1 MLDACCLRVTGAL
14 KFLTLPDFETILG
27 FWHSKSMSAKRFRLI
42 DHFQT
47 MPEQLNERAALLLKK
62 LVYSYIA
69 DGQPVGSK
77 KLSDDADLNISSAT
91 IRNVMS
97 GLEKKGLIVAPHTS
111 AGRIPTEQGYR
122 LFVDSMLETEP
133 LSKSLLNRLRKEL
146 DPDQNTDAL
155 ITQASQMVS
164 ELTHMAGIISVPKA
178 SHATLRH
185 IEFLPLSDRRILAIM
200 VINEREVQNRVLHMQ
215 RTYTPTEL
223 HEASNFLNQNF
234 SGKDVFEVRENLL
247 RGMQETRE
255 DIDAIMQ
262 TAIEVADATFS
273 ESSQARDEYRV
284 QGEANLVRY
293 GETADTSQLTQLLEV
308 FDHKREILRL
318 LDRCIQADGVKVFI
332 GNEAGFKGLGDCSVI
347 TAPYTVKG
355 EPLGVLGVIGP
366 ARINYNRVIPVVD
379 VTAKLLGDALSE

>member
-1 MLDACCLRVTGAL
+1 
-14 KFLTLPDFETILG
+14 
-27 FWHSKSMSAKRFRLI
+27 
-42 DHFQT
+42 
-47 MPEQLNERAALLLKK
+47 MPEPLNERAALLLKK

-97 GLEKKGLIVAPHTS
+97 GLEKKGLIVSPHTS

-133 LSKSLLNRLRKEL
+133 LSKSLLKRLKREL
-146 DPDQNTDAL
+146 DPDQNTDEL
-155 ITQASQMVS
+155 INHASQIVS
-164 ELTHMAGIISVPKA
+164 ELTHMAGIITIPKA

-185 IEFLPLSDRRILAIM
+185 IEFLPLSDQRILAIM

-215 RTYTPTEL
+215 RSYTTTEL
-223 HEASNFLNQNF
+223 HEASNFLTQNF
-234 SGKDVFEVRENLL
+234 VGKDIFEIRETLL
-247 RGMQETRE
+247 RGMQQARM

-273 ESSQARDEYRV
+273 ESMNSKDDFLV

-293 GETADTSQLTQLLEV
+293 GEASDTSQLAQLLAV
-308 FDHKREILRL
+308 FDHKREMLGL

-332 GNEAGFKGLGDCSVI
+332 
-347 TAPYTVKG
+347 
-355 EPLGVLGVIGP
+355 
-366 ARINYNRVIPVVD
+366 
-379 VTAKLLGDALSE
+379 LSLIHI

>member
-1 MLDACCLRVTGAL
+1 
-14 KFLTLPDFETILG
+14 
-27 FWHSKSMSAKRFRLI
+27 MSARISRLTK
-42 DHFQT
+42 QYLT

-77 KLSDDADLNISSAT
+77 KLSNDSDLDISSAT

-97 GLEKKGLIVAPHTS
+97 GLEKKGLIVSPHTS

-133 LSKSLLNRLRKEL
+133 LSKSLLTRLKAEL
-146 DPDQNTDAL
+146 DPDQNTAAL
-155 ITQASQMVS
+155 INQASQLVS
-164 ELTHMAGIISVPKA
+164 ELTHMAGIITVPKA

-185 IEFLPLSDRRILAIM
+185 IEFLPLSDQRILAIM

-215 RTYTPTEL
+215 RTYTTTEL
-223 HEASNFLNQNF
+223 HKASKFLNQSF
-234 SGKDVFEVRENLL
+234 SGKDLFEVRETLL
-247 RGMQETRE
+247 QGMQKTRK
-255 DIDAIMQ
+255 DIDVIMQ

-273 ESSQARDEYRV
+273 ESLASKDEYLV
-284 QGEANLVRY
+284 Q
-293 GETADTSQLTQLLEV
+293 
-308 FDHKREILRL
+308 REMLGL

-332 GNEAGFKGLGDCSVI
+332 GNEAGFKGLGDCSVV
-347 TAPYTVKG
+347 TAPYSVKG
-355 EPLGVLGVIGP
+355 APLGVLGVIGP

-379 VTAKLLGDALSE
+379 VTAKLLGEALNK

>member
-1 MLDACCLRVTGAL
+1 MT
-14 KFLTLPDFETILG
+14 
-27 FWHSKSMSAKRFRLI
+27 
-42 DHFQT
+42 
-47 MPEQLNERAALLLKK
+47 EQLNERAALLLKK

-77 KLSDDADLNISSAT
+77 KLADDADLNISSAT

-97 GLEKKGLIVAPHTS
+97 GLEKKGLIVSPHTS

-122 LFVDSMLETEP
+122 LFVDTMLETEP
-133 LSKSLLNRLRKEL
+133 LSKSLLARLKKEL

-155 ITQASQMVS
+155 INHASQMVS
-164 ELTHMAGIISVPKA
+164 ELTHMAGIITVPKA

-185 IEFLPLSDRRILAIM
+185 IEFLPLSDQRILAIM

-215 RTYTPTEL
+215 RSYTTTEL
-223 HEASNFLNQNF
+223 LEASNFLNQSF
-234 SGKDVFEVRENLL
+234 SGRDIYEVREILL
-247 RGMQETRE
+247 TSMQETRRN
-255 DIDAIMQ
+255 IDAIMQ

-273 ESSQARDEYRV
+273 ESMDSGDEYLV
-284 QGEANLVRY
+284 QGETNLVRF
-293 GETADTSQLTQLLEV
+293 GESYDTVQLKQLLEV
-308 FDHKREILRL
+308 FDHKREMLGL

-332 GNEAGFKGLGDCSVI
+332 GNETGFKGLGDCSVV

-366 ARINYNRVIPVVD
+366 ARINYNVVIPVVD
-379 VTAKLLGDALSE
+379 VTAKLLGEALNK

>member
-1 MLDACCLRVTGAL
+1 
-14 KFLTLPDFETILG
+14 
-27 FWHSKSMSAKRFRLI
+27 
-42 DHFQT
+42 
-47 MPEQLNERAALLLKK
+47 MPEKLNERAALLLKK

-97 GLEKKGLIVAPHTS
+97 GLEKKGLIVSPHTS

-122 LFVDSMLETEP
+122 LFVDSLLETEP
-133 LSKSLLNRLRKEL
+133 LSKSLLNRLKKEL
-146 DPDQNTDAL
+146 DPDQNTDEL
-155 ITQASQMVS
+155 INHASQMVS
-164 ELTHMAGIISVPKA
+164 ELTHMAGVISVPKT

-185 IEFLPLSDRRILAIM
+185 IEFLPLSDQRVLAIM

-215 RTYTPTEL
+215 RSYSTTEL
-223 HEASNFLNQNF
+223 HEASNFLNRSF
-234 SGKDVFEVRENLL
+234 TGLDIFDVREKLL
-247 RGMQETRE
+247 KGMQETRQ

-273 ESSQARDEYRV
+273 ESLKSRDDYLV

-293 GETADTSQLTQLLEV
+293 GKTSDTDQLTQLLEV
-308 FDHKREILRL
+308 FDHKREMLGL

-332 GNEAGFKGLGDCSVI
+332 GNEAGFKGLGDCSVV

-366 ARINYNRVIPVVD
+366 ARINYNKVIPVVD
-379 VTAKLLGDALSE
+379 ITARLLGDALAE

>member
-1 MLDACCLRVTGAL
+1 
-14 KFLTLPDFETILG
+14 
-27 FWHSKSMSAKRFRLI
+27 
-42 DHFQT
+42 

-97 GLEKKGLIVAPHTS
+97 GLEKKGLIVSPHTS
-111 AGRIPTEQGYR
+111 AGRIPTERGYR
-122 LFVDSMLETEP
+122 LFVDNMLETEP
-133 LSKSLLNRLRKEL
+133 LSKSLLKRLKQEL
-146 DPDQNTDAL
+146 DPDQNTEAL
-155 ITQASQMVS
+155 INHASQMVS

-185 IEFLPLSDRRILAIM
+185 IEFLPLTDQRILAIM

-215 RTYTPTEL
+215 RSYSTSEL
-223 HEASNFLNQNF
+223 HEASNFLNQSF
-234 SGKDVFEVRENLL
+234 SGKDIFEVRETLL
-247 RGMQETRE
+247 KGMQETRK
-255 DIDAIMQ
+255 DIDVIMQ

-273 ESSQARDEYRV
+273 ESLKSKEDYLV

-293 GETADTSQLTQLLEV
+293 GETSDTAQLTQLLEV
-308 FDHKREILRL
+308 FDHKREMLGL

-332 GNEAGFKGLGDCSVI
+332 GNEAGFKGLGDCSVV

-366 ARINYNRVIPVVD
+366 ARINYNKVIPVVD
-379 VTAKLLGDALSE
+379 ITAKLLGAALTE

>member
-1 MLDACCLRVTGAL
+1 MT
-14 KFLTLPDFETILG
+14 
-27 FWHSKSMSAKRFRLI
+27 
-42 DHFQT
+42 Q
-47 MPEQLNERAALLLKK
+47 QLNERAALLLKK

-97 GLEKKGLIVAPHTS
+97 GLEKKGLIVSPHTS

-133 LSKSLLNRLRKEL
+133 LSKSLLTRLKQEL
-146 DPDQNTDAL
+146 DPDQNTDSL
-155 ITQASQMVS
+155 INHASQMVS
-164 ELTHMAGIISVPKA
+164 ELTHMAGIITVPKA

-185 IEFLPLSDRRILAIM
+185 IEFLPLSDQRILAIM

-215 RTYTPTEL
+215 RSYSTTEL
-223 HEASNFLNQNF
+223 MEASNFLNQSF
-234 SGKDVFEVRENLL
+234 SGKDIFKVRETLL
-247 RGMQETRE
+247 QGMQETRK

-273 ESSQARDEYRV
+273 EPPDSGDEYLV
-284 QGEANLVRY
+284 QGETNLVRL
-293 GETADTSQLTQLLEV
+293 GESYDTHQLTQLLEV
-308 FDHKREILRL
+308 FDHKREILGL

-332 GNEAGFKGLGDCSVI
+332 GNETGFKGLGDCSVV

-366 ARINYNRVIPVVD
+366 ARINYNVVIPVVD
-379 VTAKLLGDALSE
+379 VTAKLLGEALNK

>member
-1 MLDACCLRVTGAL
+1 M
-14 KFLTLPDFETILG
+14 
-27 FWHSKSMSAKRFRLI
+27 H
-42 DHFQT
+42 
-47 MPEQLNERAALLLKK
+47 EQLNERAALLLKK

-77 KLSDDADLNISSAT
+77 KLADDADLNISSAT

-97 GLEKKGLIVAPHTS
+97 VLEKKGLIVSPHTS

-122 LFVDSMLETEP
+122 LFVDSMLEVEP
-133 LSKSLLNRLRKEL
+133 LSKSLLTRLKQEL
-146 DPDQNTDAL
+146 DPDQNTDSL
-155 ITQASQMVS
+155 ISQASQLVS
-164 ELTHMAGIISVPKA
+164 ELTHMAGIITVPKA

-185 IEFLPLSDRRILAIM
+185 IEFLPLSDQRILAIM

-215 RTYTPTEL
+215 RSYSTTEL
-223 HEASNFLNQNF
+223 LEASNFLNQNF
-234 SGKDVFEVRENLL
+234 CGKDIYEVRETLL
-247 RGMQETRE
+247 RSMRQTRE
-255 DIDAIMQ
+255 HIDAIMQ

-273 ESSQARDEYRV
+273 ESRKSRDEYLV

-293 GETADTSQLTQLLEV
+293 GENFDRGVLTQLLEV
-308 FDHKREILRL
+308 FDHKREMLGL

-347 TAPYTVKG
+347 TAPYSAKG

-366 ARINYNRVIPVVD
+366 ARINYNKVIPVVD
-379 VTAKLLGDALSE
+379 VTAKLLGAALTK

>member
-1 MLDACCLRVTGAL
+1 
-14 KFLTLPDFETILG
+14 
-27 FWHSKSMSAKRFRLI
+27 
-42 DHFQT
+42 
-47 MPEQLNERAALLLKK
+47 MPEQLNERAALLLKQ

-77 KLSDDADLNISSAT
+77 KLADEVDLNISSAT

-97 GLEKKGLIVAPHTS
+97 GLEKKGLIVSPHTS

-122 LFVDSMLETEP
+122 LFVDSMLEIEP
-133 LSKSLLNRLRKEL
+133 LSKSLLSRLKQEL
-146 DPDQNTDAL
+146 DPDQNTDSL
-155 ITQASQMVS
+155 ISQASQMVS
-164 ELTHMAGIISVPKA
+164 ELTHMAGIITVPKA

-185 IEFLPLSDRRILAIM
+185 IEFLPLSDQRILAIM
-200 VINEREVQNRVLHMQ
+200 VINEHEVQNRVLHMQ
-215 RTYTPTEL
+215 RSYTPSEL
-223 HEASNFLNQNF
+223 QEASNFLNQNF
-234 SGKDVFEVRENLL
+234 IGKDIYEVREKLVKGL
-247 RGMQETRE
+247 QQTRD

-273 ESSQARDEYRV
+273 ETQKARDEYLV

-293 GETADTSQLTQLLEV
+293 GEAYDRNLLTQLLEV
-308 FDHKREILRL
+308 FDHKREMLGL

-347 TAPYTVKG
+347 TAPYTVQG

-366 ARINYNRVIPVVD
+366 ARINYNMVIPVVD
-379 VTAKLLGDALSE
+379 VTAKLLGEALNK

>member
-1 MLDACCLRVTGAL
+1 VSANIYR
-14 KFLTLPDFETILG
+14 LTKQHL
-27 FWHSKSMSAKRFRLI
+27 
-42 DHFQT
+42 T

-77 KLSDDADLNISSAT
+77 KLANDSELDISSAT

-97 GLEKKGLIVAPHTS
+97 VLEKKGLIVSPHTS

-133 LSKSLLNRLRKEL
+133 LNKSMLTRLKAEL

-155 ITQASQMVS
+155 INHASQIVS
-164 ELTHMAGIISVPKA
+164 ELTHMAGIITVPKA
-178 SHATLRH
+178 SRARLRH
-185 IEFLPLSDRRILAIM
+185 IEFLPLSDQRILAIM

-215 RTYTPTEL
+215 RSYTTTEL
-223 HEASNFLNQNF
+223 HEASNFLNQSF
-234 SGKDVFEVRENLL
+234 SGKDLFEVRQTLL
-247 RGMQETRE
+247 QGMQKTRK
-255 DIDAIMQ
+255 DIDVIMQ

-273 ESSQARDEYRV
+273 ESLDTKDEYLV
-284 QGEANLVRY
+284 QGEANLVRF
-293 GETADTSQLTQLLEV
+293 GESSDTSQLTQLLEV
-308 FDHKREILRL
+308 FDHKREMLGL

-347 TAPYTVKG
+347 TAPYSIEG

-379 VTAKLLGDALSE
+379 VTAKLLGEALNK

>member
-1 MLDACCLRVTGAL
+1 
-14 KFLTLPDFETILG
+14 
-27 FWHSKSMSAKRFRLI
+27 
-42 DHFQT
+42 

-97 GLEKKGLIVAPHTS
+97 GLEKKGLIVSPHTS
-111 AGRIPTEQGYR
+111 AGRIPTERGYR

-133 LSKSLLNRLRKEL
+133 LNRSLLKRLKQEL
-146 DPDQNTDAL
+146 DPDQNTEAL
-155 ITQASQMVS
+155 INHASQMVS

-185 IEFLPLSDRRILAIM
+185 IEFLPLTDKRILAIM

-215 RTYTPTEL
+215 RSYSTAEL
-223 HEASNFLNQNF
+223 HEASNFLNQSF
-234 SGKDVFEVRENLL
+234 SGMDIFEVRENLL
-247 RGMQETRE
+247 KGMQETRK
-255 DIDAIMQ
+255 DIDVIMQ
-262 TAIEVADATFS
+262 TVIEVADATFS
-273 ESSQARDEYRV
+273 ESLESREEYLV

-293 GETADTSQLTQLLEV
+293 GETSDTTQLTQLLEV
-308 FDHKREILRL
+308 FDHKREMLGL

-347 TAPYTVKG
+347 TAPYSVKG

-366 ARINYNRVIPVVD
+366 ARINYNKVIPVVD
-379 VTAKLLGDALSE
+379 ITARLLGEALTE

>member
-1 MLDACCLRVTGAL
+1 
-14 KFLTLPDFETILG
+14 
-27 FWHSKSMSAKRFRLI
+27 
-42 DHFQT
+42 
-47 MPEQLNERAALLLKK
+47 MPEPLNERAALLLKK

-97 GLEKKGLIVAPHTS
+97 GLEKKGLIASPHTS

-146 DPDQNTDAL
+146 DPDQNTDSL
-155 ITQASQMVS
+155 ISQASQMVS

-185 IEFLPLSDRRILAIM
+185 IEFLPLSDQRILAIM

-215 RTYTPTEL
+215 RSYTTTEL
-223 HEASNFLNQNF
+223 HEASNFLNQSF
-234 SGKDVFEVRENLL
+234 SGKDIFEVRETLL
-247 RGMQETRE
+247 MGMQQTRK

-273 ESSQARDEYRV
+273 ETMKSREDFLV

-293 GETADTSQLTQLLEV
+293 AESDSTQLTQLLEV
-308 FDHKREILRL
+308 FDHKREMLGL

-379 VTAKLLGDALSE
+379 ITAKLLGEALAE

>member
-1 MLDACCLRVTGAL
+1 
-14 KFLTLPDFETILG
+14 
-27 FWHSKSMSAKRFRLI
+27 
-42 DHFQT
+42 

-77 KLSDDADLNISSAT
+77 KLSDDSDLDISSAT

-97 GLEKKGLIVAPHTS
+97 GLEKKGLIVSPHTS

-133 LSKSLLNRLRKEL
+133 LSKSLLTRLKAGL

-155 ITQASQMVS
+155 INHASQIVS
-164 ELTHMAGIISVPKA
+164 ELTHMAGIITIPKA

-185 IEFLPLSDRRILAIM
+185 IEFLPLSDQRILAIM

-215 RTYTPTEL
+215 RSYTSTEL
-223 HEASNFLNQNF
+223 QEASNFLNQSF
-234 SGKDVFEVRENLL
+234 SGRDLFEVRETLL
-247 RGMQETRE
+247 QGMQKTRN
-255 DIDAIMQ
+255 DIDVIMQ
-262 TAIEVADATFS
+262 TAIEVAGATFS
-273 ESSQARDEYRV
+273 DSLETKDEYLV
-284 QGEANLVRY
+284 QGEANLVRFS
-293 GETADTSQLTQLLEV
+293 EPSDTSQLNQLLEV
-308 FDHKREILRL
+308 FDHKREILGL

-347 TAPYTVKG
+347 TAPYSVQG

-379 VTAKLLGDALSE
+379 VTAKLLGEALNK

>member
-1 MLDACCLRVTGAL
+1 
-14 KFLTLPDFETILG
+14 
-27 FWHSKSMSAKRFRLI
+27 
-42 DHFQT
+42 

-77 KLSDDADLNISSAT
+77 KLSDDTDLNISSAT

-97 GLEKKGLIVAPHTS
+97 GLEKKGLIVSPHTS

-122 LFVDSMLETEP
+122 LFVDSLLETEP
-133 LSKSLLNRLRKEL
+133 LSKSLLNRLKKEL
-146 DPDQNTDAL
+146 DPDQNTDEL
-155 ITQASQMVS
+155 INHASQMVS
-164 ELTHMAGIISVPKA
+164 ELTHMAGIISVPKT

-185 IEFLPLSDRRILAIM
+185 IEFLPLSDQRVLAIM

-215 RTYTPTEL
+215 RSYSTTEL
-223 HEASNFLNQNF
+223 HEASNFLNRSFNGMDIF
-234 SGKDVFEVRENLL
+234 DVREKLL
-247 RGMQETRE
+247 KGMQETRQ

-273 ESSQARDEYRV
+273 ESLKSREDYLV
-284 QGEANLVRY
+284 QGETNLVRY
-293 GETADTSQLTQLLEV
+293 GKTADTGQLTQLLEV
-308 FDHKREILRL
+308 FDHKREMLGL
-318 LDRCIQADGVKVFI
+318 LDRCIQAEGVKVFI
-332 GNEAGFKGLGDCSVI
+332 GNEAGFKGLGDCSVV

-366 ARINYNRVIPVVD
+366 ARINYNKVIPVVD
-379 VTAKLLGDALSE
+379 ITARLLGDALAE

>member
-1 MLDACCLRVTGAL
+1 
-14 KFLTLPDFETILG
+14 
-27 FWHSKSMSAKRFRLI
+27 
-42 DHFQT
+42 

-77 KLSDDADLNISSAT
+77 KLSNDSDLDISSAT

-97 GLEKKGLIVAPHTS
+97 GLEKKGLIVSPHTS

-122 LFVDSMLETEP
+122 LFVDSMLETET
-133 LSKSLLNRLRKEL
+133 LNKSLLTRLKAEL

-155 ITQASQMVS
+155 INHASQIVS
-164 ELTHMAGIISVPKA
+164 ELTHMAGIITVPKA

-185 IEFLPLSDRRILAIM
+185 IEFLPLSDQRILAIM

-215 RTYTPTEL
+215 RSYTSTEL
-223 HEASNFLNQNF
+223 QEASNFLNQSF
-234 SGKDVFEVRENLL
+234 SGRDLFEVRETLL
-247 RGMQETRE
+247 QGMQKTRK
-255 DIDAIMQ
+255 DIDVIMQ
-262 TAIEVADATFS
+262 TAIEVVDATFS
-273 ESSQARDEYRV
+273 ETLKTRDKYLV
-284 QGEANLVRY
+284 QGEANLVRF
-293 GETADTSQLTQLLEV
+293 GESSDTSQLTQLLEV
-308 FDHKREILRL
+308 FDHKREMLGL

-347 TAPYTVKG
+347 TAPYSVQG

-379 VTAKLLGDALSE
+379 VTAKLLGEALNK